1 MQVES
6 SIHLVETE
14 GENRQRNLCS
24 IGLAQAVDL
33 KTFNGDICYL
43 GGWILRFVG

>member
-24 IGLAQAVDL
+24 IGLA
-33 KTFNGDICYL
+33 L
-43 GGWILRFVG
+43 GC